1 MQKFHEVDILW
12 CMKCKRCGGELKH
25 RDYVKRIVKTKGGEK
40 TFIQIERM
48 ICKSCGSIFRI
59 LPEGLEP
66 FKHYEKEVIN
76 GVIEGLITTDTL
88 GYENFPTELT
98 MERWKKSHKKQ
109 TP

>member
-1 MQKFHEVDILW
+1 M
-12 CMKCKRCGGELKH
+12 
-25 RDYVKRIVKTKGGEK
+25 KRIVKTKGGEK
-40 TFIQIERM
+40 TFIQVERK

-76 GVIEGLITTDTL
+76 GVIEGFITTDTL

-98 MERWKKSHKKQ
+98 MERWKKSQRKP